1 MRKILCLVMAVVMAL
16 ALVACAT
23 AEESGVQVTEK
34 SIGEGATT
42 FGVFV
47 QLATTEDQA
56 TLYHVSTDETTLLAA
71 LTNVALVAGEE
82 AAWGFNVTTVE
93 GIQADYDNKGEYWS
107 IFAYDDAE
115 GYIPLETAIGD
126 TPVAPDA
133 FYLFYLNQ

>member
-71 LTNVALVAGEE
+71 LTNVALVAGKE
-82 AAWGFNVTTVE
+82 AAWGFNVTTVD
-93 GIQADYDNKGEYWS
+93 GIRPIMTIRAS
-107 IFAYDDAE
+107 IGAFLPMMTRKDTFRWKLPS
-115 GYIPLETAIGD
+115 GIHPLRQMPFTCF
-126 TPVAPDA
+126 T
-133 FYLFYLNQ
+133 

>member
-82 AAWGFNVTTVE
+82 AAWGFNVTTVD
-93 GIQADYDNKGEYWS
+93 GIQADYDNTGEYWS
-107 IFAYDDAE
+107 IFAYDDA
-115 GYIPLETAIGD
+115 
-126 TPVAPDA
+126 
-133 FYLFYLNQ
+133 